1 MAMVRGGNTVAAII
15 LFRHAGNRY
24 GAIASIR
31 LIQKLLSVASYRTA
45 VSNSPTLCSNLT
57 HDLIVLWDVL
67 GVVITTRKTLP
78 LSFIACWSVGQKRG
92 DETQLV

>member
-1 MAMVRGGNTVAAII
+1 MAMVRGGNTVGAII
-15 LFRHAGNRY
+15 LFRHAGNRHI
-24 GAIASIR
+24 AIVSIR

-45 VSNSPTLCSNLT
+45 VSNFPTRCSNLT

-67 GVVITTRKTLP
+67 VVVITTRKTLP
-78 LSFIACWSVGQKRG
+78 LSFIACQSVSKKRG